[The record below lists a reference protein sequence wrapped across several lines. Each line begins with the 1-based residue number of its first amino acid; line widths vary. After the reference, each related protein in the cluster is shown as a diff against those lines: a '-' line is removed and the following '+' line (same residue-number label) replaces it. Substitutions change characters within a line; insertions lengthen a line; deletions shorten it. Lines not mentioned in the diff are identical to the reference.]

1 MKHLVIIGGII
12 LWCLLFAAVF
22 WGGSALIDS
31 IARSQKKNW
40 GRELGDPASDKW
52 MFRFYVICFFVG
64 IPILAVLALFQ
75 N

>member
-1 MKHLVIIGGII
+1 MKFLVVILIIIVWI
-12 LWCLLFAAVF
+12 LLFAAVF

-64 IPILAVLALFQ
+64 IPILAVLAFFQ